1 MRKINAWLFV
11 TLDSVIEAPEEWVKA
26 DDDMF
31 GAIEEDYAKSDALL
45 LGRRTYET
53 FAASWPERGSE
64 VPNADWMNG
73 TRKYVASTTLESPE
87 WNNSTVIEGDV
98 AEAVARLKLEDGKDI
113 MVNGSGALVRTL
125 MRDHL
130 LDELR
135 LFVHPVVLGS
145 GRRLFD
151 DESDPVELVLLDSH
165 PYENGVISLTYK
177 PTGASDTTRPFE
189 RLSSSRSASSSVLN
203 ASA

>member
-1 MRKINAWLFV
+1 MARKINAWLYV
-11 TLDSVIEAPEEWVKA
+11 TLDSVIEAPEKWVIA

-31 GAIEEDYAKSDALL
+31 AAMEADYAKSDALL

-53 FAASWPERGSE
+53 FAASWPKRGSE
-64 VPNADWMNG
+64 VPNADWMNN

-98 AEAVARLKLEDGKDI
+98 AEAVARLKLEDGTDI

-125 MRDHL
+125 MRNHL

-135 LFVHPVVLGS
+135 LFLHPVVVGS

-151 DESDPVELVLLDSH
+151 DESDPVELTLVGSH
-165 PYENGVISLTYK
+165 AYESGVISLTYK
-177 PTGASDTTRPFE
+177 PTGASDTDSTVRE
-189 RLSSSRSASSSVLN
+189 S
-203 ASA
+203 

>member
-1 MRKINAWLFV
+1 MARKINAWLYV
-11 TLDSVIEAPEEWVKA
+11 TLDSVIEAPENWVIA

-31 GAIEEDYAKSDALL
+31 AAIEADYAKSDALL

-64 VPNADWMNG
+64 VPNADWMNS
-73 TRKYVASTTLESPE
+73 TRKYVASTTLKSPE

-98 AEAVARLKLEDGKDI
+98 AEAVARLKLEDGTDI

-125 MRDHL
+125 MRNHL

-135 LFVHPVVLGS
+135 LFLHPVVVGS

-151 DESDPVELVLLDSH
+151 DESDPVELTLVGSH
-165 PYENGVISLTYK
+165 AYESGVISLTYK
-177 PTGASDTTRPFE
+177 PTGASDTDPAVRE
-189 RLSSSRSASSSVLN
+189 AQ
-203 ASA
+203 

>member
-1 MRKINAWLFV
+1 MARKINAWLYV
-11 TLDSVIEAPEEWVKA
+11 TLDSVIEAPEKWVIA

-31 GAIEEDYAKSDALL
+31 AAMEADYAKSDALL

-64 VPNADWMNG
+64 VPNADWMNN
-73 TRKYVASTTLESPE
+73 TPKYVASTTLESPE

-98 AEAVARLKLEDGKDI
+98 AEAVARLKQEDGKDI

-125 MRDHL
+125 MRNHL

-135 LFVHPVVLGS
+135 LFVHPVVVGS

-151 DESDPVELVLLDSH
+151 DQSDPAEFALVDSH
-165 PYENGVISLTYK
+165 AYDNGVISLTYK
-177 PTGASDTTRPFE
+177 PTGASDTDSTVRE
-189 RLSSSRSASSSVLN
+189 A
-203 ASA
+203 

>member
-11 TLDSVIEAPEEWVKA
+11 TLDGVIEAPEKWVIA

-31 GAIEEDYAKSDALL
+31 AAVEADYANSDALL

-64 VPNADWMNG
+64 VPNADWMNN

-87 WNNSTVIEGDV
+87 WNNSAVIEGDV
-98 AEAVARLKLEDGKDI
+98 AEAVARLKQEDGKDI

-125 MRDHL
+125 MRNHL

-135 LFVHPVVLGS
+135 LFVHPVVVGS

-151 DESDPVELVLLDSH
+151 AESDPVEFALVDSQA
-165 PYENGVISLTYK
+165 YNNGVISLTYK
-177 PTGASDTTRPFE
+177 PTGASDTDSTVRDAQQPV
-189 RLSSSRSASSSVLN
+189 AD
-203 ASA
+203 A

>member
-11 TLDSVIEAPEEWVKA
+11 TLDSVIESPENWVIA

-31 GAIEEDYAKSDALL
+31 GAMEADYAKSDALL

-64 VPNADWMNG
+64 IPNADWMNN
-73 TRKYVASTTLESPE
+73 THKYVASTTLESPE
-87 WNNSTVIEGDV
+87 WNNSTVLEGDV
-98 AEAVARLKLEDGKDI
+98 AEAVARLKQEDGEDI

-125 MRDHL
+125 MRHHL

-135 LFVHPVVLGS
+135 LFVHPVVVGS

-151 DESDPVELVLLDSH
+151 ADSDPVELTLIDSH
-165 PYENGVISLTYK
+165 VYDNGVISLSYK
-177 PTGASDTTRPFE
+177 PTGTSDTDSTVRDAQQP
-189 RLSSSRSASSSVLN
+189 AAV
-203 ASA
+203 A

>member
-11 TLDSVIEAPEEWVKA
+11 TLDSVIEAPEKWVKA

-31 GAIEEDYAKSDALL
+31 GAIEADYAKSDALL

-64 VPNADWMNG
+64 VPNADWMNN

-87 WNNSTVIEGDV
+87 WNNSTVIDDDV
-98 AEAVARLKLEDGKDI
+98 AGAVARLKLEDGKDI

-125 MRDHL
+125 MRDQL

-135 LFVHPVVLGS
+135 LYVHPVVLGS
-145 GRRLFD
+145 GRRLFED
-151 DESDPVELVLLDSH
+151 GGGQFELKLADTH
-165 PYENGVISLTYK
+165 TYQNGVASLTYQ
-177 PTGASDTTRPFE
+177 PADHGDEQSNR
-189 RLSSSRSASSSVLN
+189 
-203 ASA
+203 

>member
-11 TLDSVIEAPEEWVKA
+11 TLDGVIESPEKWVMA

-31 GAIEEDYAKSDALL
+31 GAIEAGYAKADALL

-53 FAASWPERGSE
+53 FAASWPKRGSE
-64 VPNADWMNG
+64 IPNADWMNN
-73 TRKYVASTTLESPE
+73 TPKYVASTTLESPE

-98 AEAVARLKLEDGKDI
+98 AEAVASLKQEAGKDI

-125 MRDHL
+125 ISSHL

-135 LFVHPVVLGS
+135 LFVHPVVVGS

-151 DESDPVELVLLDSH
+151 AESDPVELALADSH
-165 PYENGVISLTYK
+165 PYENGVISLTYT
-177 PTGASDTTRPFE
+177 PAGASSTDSTVRE
-189 RLSSSRSASSSVLN
+189 AQ
-203 ASA
+203 

>member
-1 MRKINAWLFV
+1 MARKINAWLYV
-11 TLDSVIEAPEEWVKA
+11 TLDSVIEAPEKWVIA

-31 GAIEEDYAKSDALL
+31 AAMEADYAKSDALL

-64 VPNADWMNG
+64 VPNADWMNT

-98 AEAVARLKLEDGKDI
+98 AEAVARLKQEDGKDI

-125 MRDHL
+125 MRNHL

-135 LFVHPVVLGS
+135 LFVHPVVVGS

-151 DESDPVELVLLDSH
+151 DQSDPVEFALVDSH
-165 PYENGVISLTYK
+165 AYDNGVISLTYK
-177 PTGASDTTRPFE
+177 PTGASDTDSTVRE
-189 RLSSSRSASSSVLN
+189 A
-203 ASA
+203 

>member
-1 MRKINAWLFV
+1 MRRINAWLFV
-11 TLDSVIEAPEEWVKA
+11 TLDSVIEAPEKWVMA

-31 GAIEEDYAKSDALL
+31 AAIEADYAKSDALL

-64 VPNADWMNG
+64 VPNADWMNS
-73 TRKYVASTTLESPE
+73 TRKYVASTTLKSPE

-98 AEAVARLKLEDGKDI
+98 AEAVARLKLEDGTDI

-125 MRDHL
+125 MRNHL

-135 LFVHPVVLGS
+135 LFLHPVVVGS

-151 DESDPVELVLLDSH
+151 DESDPVELTLVGSH
-165 PYENGVISLTYK
+165 AYESGVISLTYK
-177 PTGASDTTRPFE
+177 PTGASDTDSTVRE
-189 RLSSSRSASSSVLN
+189 S
-203 ASA
+203 

>member
-11 TLDSVIEAPEEWVKA
+11 TLDGVIEAPEKWVMA

-31 GAIEEDYAKSDALL
+31 GAIEADYATSDALL

-64 VPNADWMNG
+64 VPNADWMNN
-73 TRKYVASTTLESPE
+73 TPKYVASTTLESPE
-87 WNNSTVIEGDV
+87 WNNTTVIEGDV
-98 AEAVARLKLEDGKDI
+98 AEAVTRLKLEDGKDI
-113 MVNGSGALVRTL
+113 LVNGSGALVRTL

-135 LFVHPVVLGS
+135 LFVHPVVVGH

-151 DESDPVELVLLDSH
+151 DESDPVELTLTDSH
-165 PYENGVISLTYK
+165 AYKNGVISLTYK
-177 PTGASDTTRPFE
+177 PTGASDTNSTVRE
-189 RLSSSRSASSSVLN
+189 AQ
-203 ASA
+203 

>member
-1 MRKINAWLFV
+1 MARKINAWLYV
-11 TLDSVIEAPEEWVKA
+11 TLDSVIEAPEKWVIA

-31 GAIEEDYAKSDALL
+31 AAMEADYAKSDALL

-64 VPNADWMNG
+64 VPNADWMNT
-73 TRKYVASTTLESPE
+73 TRKYVASTTLESPA

-98 AEAVARLKLEDGKDI
+98 AEAVAHLKQEDGKDI

-125 MRDHL
+125 MRNHL

-135 LFVHPVVLGS
+135 LFVHPVVVGS

-151 DESDPVELVLLDSH
+151 DESDPVEFALVDSH
-165 PYENGVISLTYK
+165 AYDNGVISLTYK
-177 PTGASDTTRPFE
+177 PTGASDTDSTVRE
-189 RLSSSRSASSSVLN
+189 A
-203 ASA
+203 

>member
-11 TLDSVIEAPEEWVKA
+11 TLDGVIEAPENWVIA
-26 DDDMF
+26 DDEMF
-31 GAIEEDYAKSDALL
+31 GAMESDYAKSDALL

-64 VPNADWMNG
+64 VPNADWMNN

-98 AEAVARLKLEDGKDI
+98 AEAVGRLKLEDGKNI

-135 LFVHPVVLGS
+135 LFVHPVVVGS

-151 DESDPVELVLLDSH
+151 AEGDAVELALVDSH
-165 PYENGVISLTYK
+165 VYDNGVISLTYK
-177 PTGASDTTRPFE
+177 PTGASDTDSTVRDARQPV
-189 RLSSSRSASSSVLN
+189 AV
-203 ASA
+203 A

>member
-11 TLDSVIEAPEEWVKA
+11 TLDGVIEAPEKWVMA

-31 GAIEEDYAKSDALL
+31 GAIEADYAKSDALL

-64 VPNADWMNG
+64 VPNADWMNN
-73 TRKYVASTTLESPE
+73 TPKYVASTTLESPE
-87 WNNSTVIEGDV
+87 WKNSTVIEGDV

-113 MVNGSGALVRTL
+113 AVNGSGTLVRAL

-135 LFVHPVVLGS
+135 LFLHPVVVGS

-151 DESDPVELVLLDSH
+151 DERDPVELALLDSH
-165 PYENGVISLTYK
+165 AYDNGVISLTYK
-177 PTGASDTTRPFE
+177 PTGASDTDSTVRE
-189 RLSSSRSASSSVLN
+189 AQ
-203 ASA
+203 

>member
-11 TLDSVIEAPEEWVKA
+11 TLDSVIEAPEKWVMA

-31 GAIEEDYAKSDALL
+31 GAIEADYAKSDALL

-64 VPNADWMNG
+64 VPNADWMNN

-87 WNNSTVIEGDV
+87 WNNSAVIEGDV
-98 AEAVARLKLEDGKDI
+98 AEAVARLKLEDGTDI

-125 MRDHL
+125 MRNHL

-135 LFVHPVVLGS
+135 LFLHPVVVGS

-151 DESDPVELVLLDSH
+151 DESDPVELTLVGSH
-165 PYENGVISLTYK
+165 AYESGVISLTYK
-177 PTGASDTTRPFE
+177 PTGASDTDPAVRE
-189 RLSSSRSASSSVLN
+189 AQ
-203 ASA
+203 

>member
-1 MRKINAWLFV
+1 MRKINAWLYV
-11 TLDSVIEAPEEWVKA
+11 TLDSVIEAPERWVIA

-31 GAIEEDYAKSDALL
+31 GAMEADYAKSDALL

-64 VPNADWMNG
+64 VPNADWMNN

-87 WNNSTVIEGDV
+87 WNNSTLIEGDV
-98 AEAVARLKLEDGKDI
+98 AEAIARLKQEDGKDI

-125 MRDHL
+125 MRHHL

-135 LFVHPVVLGS
+135 LFVHPVVVGS
-145 GRRLFD
+145 GIRLFD
-151 DESDPVELVLLDSH
+151 DQSDPVEFALVDSNA
-165 PYENGVISLTYK
+165 YDNGVISLTYK
-177 PTGASDTTRPFE
+177 PTGGSDIDTDATVREAQP
-189 RLSSSRSASSSVLN
+189 AV
-203 ASA
+203 AIA